1 MWGAKNPPGFALVEC
16 EDPRDAAD
24 AVQELDG
31 RTLCGCRVRVD
42 LSNGEKRSRNR
53 DRLLLGVVALEMIMG
68 GGVLH
73 LPHISKMESL
83 LRQPEQVPF

>member
-1 MWGAKNPPGFALVEC
+1 MWVAKNPPGFALVEC

-24 AVQELDG
+24 AVRELDG

-42 LSNGEKRSRNR
+42 LWNGEERSRNR
-53 DRLLLGVVALEMIMG
+53 DRLLLGVIALEMIIG

-73 LPHISKMESL
+73 LPHISKMASL